1 VVSGWQEGRV
11 VAASLTEAAIDKI
24 RRLIIDGEL
33 GPGSRLPPESDLA
46 ERLGLSRSSAREAV
60 RGLVM
65 ARVLDVRRGDGTY
78 VTSLRP
84 QLLLEGIGFAV
95 DLMRDESALEL
106 IEVRRLL
113 EPAATALAAQRAGP
127 VQLHAIGSCLARMR
141 SASDHEEFVR
151 YDAEFHDLVHLASGN
166 ETLASMLRGV
176 SSRSLRARVW
186 RDILEA
192 GASQRTIAE
201 HERIY
206 AALQMRDEASAE
218 AAALLH
224 VRSTETWLRQVLD
237 SGVGRTTDDVSGEAS
252 DSIGSDGAPVH

>member
-1 VVSGWQEGRV
+1 M
-11 VAASLTEAAIDKI
+11 AAPLTEAAIEKI

-33 GPGSRLPPESDLA
+33 GPGSRLPPESVLA
-46 ERLGLSRSSAREAV
+46 ERLGLSRSSAREAI
-60 RGLVM
+60 RGLVT

-95 DLMRDESALEL
+95 ELMRDESALEL
-106 IEVRRLL
+106 IEIRRLL
-113 EPAATALAAQRAGP
+113 EPAATELAAQRAAP
-127 VQLHAIGSCLARMR
+127 QQLHAIGACLGRMR
-141 SASDHEEFVR
+141 TAKDHEEFVR

-166 ETLASMLRGV
+166 ESLASMLRGI
-176 SSRSLRARVW
+176 SSRSMRTRVW

-192 GASQRTIAE
+192 GVSRRTIAE

-206 AALQMRDEASAE
+206 QALQLRDGHSAH

-224 VRSTETWLRQVLD
+224 VSSTETWLRKVLE
-237 SGVGRTTDDVSGEAS
+237 SEAPEPMTDDEPVST
-252 DSIGSDGAPVH
+252 GSA

>member
-1 VVSGWQEGRV
+1 MFAPIVRSKF
-11 VAASLTEAAIDKI
+11 VAAPLTEAAIEKI

-33 GPGSRLPPESDLA
+33 GPGSQLPPESVLA
-46 ERLGLSRSSAREAV
+46 ERLGLSRSSAREAI
-60 RGLVM
+60 RSLVT

-95 DLMRDESALEL
+95 ELMRDESALEL

-113 EPAATALAAQRAGP
+113 EPAATELAAQRIAP
-127 VQLHAIGSCLARMR
+127 QQLHAIGACLGRMR
-141 SASDHEEFVR
+141 AAKDHEEFVR

-166 ETLASMLRGV
+166 ESLASMLRGI
-176 SSRSLRARVW
+176 SSRSMRTRVW

-192 GASQRTIAE
+192 GVSRRTIAE

-206 AALQMRDEASAE
+206 QALQLRDAPSAH

-237 SGVGRTTDDVSGEAS
+237 PEAREPAVEAEPEYESGSPS
-252 DSIGSDGAPVH
+252 APTPA